1 MRYLVW
7 LEIMRRK
14 KGLQRRGPEDMAGH
28 KRKWRDRVRKKSP
41 GAGMLV
47 TEFQVVSCFRV
58 L

>member
-1 MRYLVW
+1 MRYQVW

-14 KGLQRRGPEDMAGH
+14 KGLQRRGPEDTAGR
-28 KRKWRDRVRKKSP
+28 KRKWRDRVRKKFP

-47 TEFQVVSCFRV
+47 TEFQVVSCFMV